1 MSRGHRTF
9 LRTILVACLW
19 LCTLTVLVPF
29 VFVVITSLKDSREAG
44 LFRLSLPAK
53 YHLLENYT
61 VVFGQGRILQGF
73 MNSIVITSASVALVL
88 ICAALL
94 SFYIARSRS
103 KASSFLYYFFIM
115 GMTAPL
121 SLVTTF
127 KLLSILHL
135 LSSRLGV
142 ILIFS
147 GIFISFTSFLYV
159 GFIKTIPREL
169 DEAAVLDGCSA
180 ARIFASIVLPLLTPV
195 TSTCA
200 IICFMG
206 IWNDAQV
213 NLFFLNNSDYW
224 TMPLNI
230 YRFFTYYRVDWNY
243 VFGSIVLSTLPVL
256 IVYVFGQRY
265 IIEGM
270 VAGSIKG

>member
-1 MSRGHRTF
+1 VSRGSRKLRQALLAAF
-9 LRTILVACLW
+9 LW
-19 LCTLTVLVPF
+19 MCTLVVLVPF

-44 LFRLSLPAK
+44 LFSLTLPAK
-53 YHLLENYT
+53 FHLLDNYA

-73 MNSIVITSASVALVL
+73 MNSILITSVSVALVL
-88 ICAALL
+88 TCAALL
-94 SFYIARSRS
+94 SFYVARSRS
-103 KASSFLYYFFIM
+103 KASPFLYYFFIM

-127 KLLSILHL
+127 KLLSTLHL
-135 LSSRLGV
+135 LSSRAGV
-142 ILIFS
+142 ILVFV
-147 GIFISFTSFLYV
+147 GTFISFTSFLYV

-180 ARIFASIVLPLLTPV
+180 ARIFGSVVLPLLTPV

-243 VFGSIVLSTLPVL
+243 VFGSIFLSTLPVL
-256 IVYVFGQRY
+256 IIYVFGQRY